1 MVYIKLLAH
10 IGHIRILRFVSI
22 VVSNKDLLQVY
33 DKGKNESKVLQL
45 KWMRNL
51 CPKANTSESNPFLW
65 I

>member
-10 IGHIRILRFVSI
+10 IGHIRILQFVSV

-33 DKGKNESKVLQL
+33 DKGNNESKVLQL
-45 KWMRNL
+45 EWVGNL
-51 CPKANTSESNPFLW
+51 RPKANTSEPNPFLW